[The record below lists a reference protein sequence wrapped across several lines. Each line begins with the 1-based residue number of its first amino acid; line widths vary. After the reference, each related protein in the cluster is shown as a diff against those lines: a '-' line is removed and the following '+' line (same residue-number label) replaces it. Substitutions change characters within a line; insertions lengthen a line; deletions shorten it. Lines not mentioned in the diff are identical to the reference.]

1 LSAEFDSH
9 PTSIKDAR
17 VLQVRDL
24 FVRFQKNEGTFAAV
38 DGISFS
44 IERGETLGLIGE
56 SGCGKTTTALSLL
69 RLLPP
74 DARVSGRVELSGQDL
89 LALPERAL
97 ARVRGSQIAMVFH
110 DPLTALNPVLRVG
123 AQIAEGLRAH
133 RALDRRSARA
143 STLELLRRVG
153 LAAENADRHPHQLSG
168 GMRQRALIAMAVA
181 CGPTILV
188 ADEPTSA
195 LDPVVQ
201 AEIVVLLRSLQRERG
216 IALLVAPHDL
226 AFAARLCDRLAV
238 LYAGRIVEHAGATE
252 LLARPRHPYTA
263 GLLRSLPPPLGAG
276 SDAPLEP
283 VAGSA
288 PPPWALPS
296 GCRFRDRCPRAQE
309 DCAGHDPELVGIG
322 GREVACFHPLEA
334 S

>member
-1 LSAEFDSH
+1 MEFDSH

-24 FVRFQKNEGTFAAV
+24 FVRFQKDEGTFAAV

-74 DARVSGRVELSGQDL
+74 DARVCGRVELSGQDL

-168 GMRQRALIAMAVA
+168 GMRQRALIAMAIA

-195 LDPVVQ
+195 LDPVAQ

-216 IALLVAPHDL
+216 IALLVATHDL

-252 LLARPRHPYTA
+252 LLAHPRHPYTA

-283 VAGSA
+283 VAGSP

-309 DCAGHDPELVGIG
+309 DCAEHDPELVGIG

-334 S
+334 P

>member
-1 LSAEFDSH
+1 MAGSGCMGSRARGLSMEFDSH

-24 FVRFQKNEGTFAAV
+24 FVCFQKNEGTFAAV

-168 GMRQRALIAMAVA
+168 GMRQRALIAMAIA
-181 CGPTILV
+181 CGPSLLV

-201 AEIVVLLRSLQRERG
+201 AEIAGLLRSLQREHG
-216 IALLVAPHDL
+216 IALLIATHDL
-226 AFAARLCDRLAV
+226 GFAARLCDRVAV
-238 LYAGRIVEHAGATE
+238 LHAGRIVEQADTAE
-252 LLARPRHPYTA
+252 LLAHPRHPYTA
-263 GLLRSLPPPLGAG
+263 GAGARAARWRLRA
-276 SDAPLEP
+276 
-283 VAGSA
+283 
-288 PPPWALPS
+288 
-296 GCRFRDRCPRAQE
+296 
-309 DCAGHDPELVGIG
+309 
-322 GREVACFHPLEA
+322 
-334 S
+334 

>member
-1 LSAEFDSH
+1 M
-9 PTSIKDAR
+9 
-17 VLQVRDL
+17 LQVRDL
-24 FVRFQKNEGTFAAV
+24 FVRFQKDGGTFAAV

-56 SGCGKTTTALSLL
+56 SGCGKTTVALSLL
-69 RLLPP
+69 RLLPR

-89 LALPERAL
+89 MALPERAL

-110 DPLTALNPVLRVG
+110 DPLAALNPVLRVG

-153 LAAENADRHPHQLSG
+153 LEGKSADLHPHQLSG

-181 CGPTILV
+181 CGPAVLV

-216 IALLVAPHDL
+216 IALLVATHDL

-252 LLARPRHPYTA
+252 LLAHPRHPYTA

-276 SDAPLEP
+276 RDAPLDP
-283 VAGSA
+283 VAGSP

-296 GCRFRDRCPRAQE
+296 GCRFRDRCPRARE
-309 DCAGHDPELVGIG
+309 DCAANDPELVGTG
-322 GREVACFHPLEA
+322 GREVACLHPLEA

>member
-1 LSAEFDSH
+1 MEFDSH

-24 FVRFQKNEGTFAAV
+24 FVRFQKDEGTFAAV

-74 DARVSGRVELSGQDL
+74 DARVCGRVELSGQDL

-168 GMRQRALIAMAVA
+168 GMRQRALIAMAIA

-195 LDPVVQ
+195 LDPVAQ

-216 IALLVAPHDL
+216 IALLVATHDL

-252 LLARPRHPYTA
+252 LLAHPRHPYTA

-283 VAGSA
+283 VAGSP

-309 DCAGHDPELVGIG
+309 DCAAHDPELAGIG

-334 S
+334 P